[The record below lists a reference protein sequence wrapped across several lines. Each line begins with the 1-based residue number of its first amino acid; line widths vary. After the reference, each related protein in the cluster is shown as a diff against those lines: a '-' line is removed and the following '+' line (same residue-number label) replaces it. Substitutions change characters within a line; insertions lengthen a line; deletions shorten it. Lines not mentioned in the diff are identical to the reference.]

1 MFPPLFL
8 IILSI
13 LIEPF
18 NSEFQDSVFAIDSYL
33 ENSTKFEVE
42 LSLRDQQNKDEDSLK
57 CSNLPN
63 IVEIQRRLSKE
74 SNKSPQFLTN
84 YDSGIN
90 HIFLN
95 QYSCKDHCLEIKAS
109 FDFYLRQNFL
119 TGDLDTWKEDFKK
132 SIKQALCQSV
142 GINDSILRSQTSL
155 KIRKSNNKFFIADES
170 SQLMEEILDRKRM
183 DRLMKEVEKQMMK
196 EQQQTKSNTQDS
208 KNLLKTSSLPAAKN
222 LQQLKKSSI
231 KSKSN
236 DNNLLPENDL
246 KDLLQEIFLINEQV
260 DAQDFQEHEVLNG
273 QEQNTDDQIHRA
285 LLIKPYDQIRKRFIN
300 FDLILKKVID
310 RLRFDY
316 NTVKTALTKRG
327 FAVDYL

>member
-1 MFPPLFL
+1 MFPPLLL

-13 LIEPF
+13 LIESN

-33 ENSTKFEVE
+33 ENSTKFEIE
-42 LSLRDQQNKDEDSLK
+42 LSLRVQQNKENNLK

-84 YDSGIN
+84 YDSAIN

-95 QYSCKDHCLEIKAS
+95 QYSCRDHCLEINAS
-109 FDFYLRQNFL
+109 FDFYLKEYSL

-132 SIKQALCQSV
+132 SIKPALCQSV

-155 KIRKSNNKFFIADES
+155 KIRVSNNKSLLTDES
-170 SQLMEEILDRKRM
+170 SQSPDLMEEILDRKRM
-183 DRLMKEVEKQMMK
+183 NRLMKEVEKQMMK
-196 EQQQTKSNTQDS
+196 EQQTQAPTQDS

-222 LQQLKKSSI
+222 PQQLKKSSTE
-231 KSKSN
+231 SKLN
-236 DNNLLPENDL
+236 DDNNLLPENDL

-260 DAQDFQEHEVLNG
+260 DAQDFQEQHEVSKR
-273 QEQNTDDQIHRA
+273 QEQNTDV
-285 LLIKPYDQIRKRFIN
+285 QIRKRFIN

-316 NTVKTALTKRG
+316 NTVKTALAERG

>member
-1 MFPPLFL
+1 MFPPLLL

-13 LIEPF
+13 LIKSN

-33 ENSTKFEVE
+33 ENSTKFEIE
-42 LSLRDQQNKDEDSLK
+42 LSLRVQQNKENNLK

-84 YDSGIN
+84 YDSAIN

-95 QYSCKDHCLEIKAS
+95 QYSCRDHCLEINAS
-109 FDFYLRQNFL
+109 FDFYLKEYSL

-132 SIKQALCQSV
+132 SIKPALCQSV

-155 KIRKSNNKFFIADES
+155 KIRVSNNKSLLTDES
-170 SQLMEEILDRKRM
+170 SQSPDLMEEILDRKRM
-183 DRLMKEVEKQMMK
+183 NRLMKEVEKQMMK
-196 EQQQTKSNTQDS
+196 EQQTQAPTQDS

-222 LQQLKKSSI
+222 PQQLKKSSTE
-231 KSKSN
+231 SKLN
-236 DNNLLPENDL
+236 DDNNLLPENDL

-260 DAQDFQEHEVLNG
+260 DAQDFQEQHEVSKR
-273 QEQNTDDQIHRA
+273 QEQNTDV
-285 LLIKPYDQIRKRFIN
+285 QIRKRFIN

-316 NTVKTALTKRG
+316 NTVKTALAERG